1 VPLEPPHLDTHTFD
15 QLVDLAR
22 RRIPRYTP
30 EWTDFNASDPGA
42 TLIDLF
48 AWLTELMLYR
58 MNRLPELNYIK
69 FLQLIG
75 LQLRPAQPAVAHLT
89 FSAQQGAEVAPIPR
103 GTQVA
108 AQPSG
113 GGQQLV
119 FETEAGLDLVRLPLA
134 TVRVYDGAAFA
145 DVTPANRAPEV
156 SYRPFGW
163 VPQVGSALYLGFAQT
178 DPPTGGRL
186 FPRDLRLR
194 VFLPPSAQTGRPQSC
209 TEAAQPPAPPVRLV
223 WEHRPSP
230 TAGRWRRLNLL
241 LDETAAF
248 TREGYLLVE
257 GPAEAYATVEAQFPE
272 PRVWLRV
279 RLESGAYP
287 AGRAPEIDLLL
298 PNTVPAVNLST
309 VLEEP
314 VGTSDGR
321 PGQRFLL
328 RQRPVAQGSLVLC
341 VREPEEVRRW
351 CEVDDFLASGPGDPH
366 YVLDATT
373 GEIRLG
379 DGARGRIPVAGTEL
393 VAERYRFGGGA
404 AGNVGAGQVN
414 ALLTPVTG
422 VEGVH
427 NERPAVGGRDE
438 QALADLQEQA
448 PAQLRH
454 RGRAVTAED
463 FAVLAAQAGGVA
475 RATAVA
481 LAHPDHPGVPVPGA
495 LTVAV
500 VPDSDEVPP
509 IPSDDLIRQ
518 VCAYLDRFRLL
529 TTEVFVTGPAY
540 TRIKVQAAVSAK
552 ANAAFD
558 QVARQVGAAID
569 RYLAPL
575 TSGEPPAAAEA
586 CAPSETAAAAP
597 SARIGGRPFG
607 LDLHPTS
614 LFGVILDGA
623 EVVSVESLSLTV
635 GTTPWPDLRTPIVL
649 PPDGLVYGAPDH
661 DISVTSELDR

>member
-1 VPLEPPHLDTHTFD
+1 VPLEPPRLDTHTFD

-48 AWLTELMLYR
+48 AWLTELTLYR
-58 MNRLPELNYIK
+58 MNRLPELNYVK

-75 LQLRPAQPAVAHLT
+75 LQLRPAQPAVADLT
-89 FSAQQGAEVAPIPR
+89 FTAQQGAEPATVPR

-108 AQPSG
+108 AQPAG
-113 GGQQLV
+113 GGEQLV
-119 FETEAGLDLVRLPLA
+119 FETETGLDLIRLPLA

-145 DVTPANRAPEV
+145 DVTPANQTPSV

-209 TEAAQPPAPPVRLV
+209 AEAAQPPPPPVRLV

-230 TAGRWRRLNLL
+230 TATRWRRLNLL

-248 TREGYLLVE
+248 SREGYLLVE
-257 GPAEAYATVEAQFPE
+257 GPAEAFATVEAQFPD

-287 AGRAPEIDLLL
+287 AGRAPEIDLLV
-298 PNTVPAVNLST
+298 PNTVQAVNLST
-309 VLEEP
+309 VLDEP

-321 PGQRFLL
+321 PGQRFRL
-328 RQRPVAQGSLVLC
+328 RQRPVAPGSLELE
-341 VREPEEVRRW
+341 VREAEDPGTW
-351 CEVDDFLASGPGDPH
+351 TQVDDFLASGPDDRH
-366 YVLDATT
+366 YLLDETT

-393 VAERYRFGGGA
+393 VAARYRFGGGA
-404 AGNVGAGQVN
+404 AGNVAAGQVN

-422 VEGVH
+422 VDRVS

-495 LTVAV
+495 VTVVV
-500 VPDSDEVPP
+500 VPVSSDVPP
-509 IPSDDLIRQ
+509 VPSDDLVGS
-518 VCAYLDRFRLL
+518 VCGYLDRFRLL

-540 TRIKVQAAVSAK
+540 TPIKVQAAVSAK
-552 ANAAFD
+552 AYAAFD
-558 QVARQVGAAID
+558 QVARQVQEAID

-575 TSGEPPAAAEA
+575 SDEPP
-586 CAPSETAAAAP
+586 
-597 SARIGGRPFG
+597 GGRPFG

-614 LFGVILDGA
+614 LFAVILGVA
-623 EVVSVESLSLTV
+623 EVVSVDSLSLTV
-635 GTTPWPDLRTPIVL
+635 GTTPWADLRKPIVL
-649 PPDGLVYGAPDH
+649 PADGLVYGAPDH

>member
-1 VPLEPPHLDTHTFD
+1 VPLQPPRLDTHTFD
-15 QLVDLAR
+15 ELVDLAR

-30 EWTDFNASDPGA
+30 EWTDFNESDPGA

-69 FLQLIG
+69 FLQLVG

-89 FSAQQGAEVAPIPR
+89 FGAQPNAEVAPIPR

-108 AQPSG
+108 AQPPAG
-113 GGQQLV
+113 GEQLV
-119 FETEAGLDLVRLPLA
+119 FETEAGLDLIRLPLA

-145 DVTPANRAPEV
+145 DVTPANQAPAAT
-156 SYRPFGW
+156 YRPFGW
-163 VPQVGSALYLGFAQT
+163 VPQVGSALYLGFSQT
-178 DPPTGGRL
+178 DPPTTGRL
-186 FPRDLRLR
+186 FPRDMRFR
-194 VFLPPSAQTGRPQSC
+194 VFLPPTAQAGRPQSC
-209 TEAAQPPAPPVRLV
+209 TEASQPPPPPVRLV
-223 WEHRPSP
+223 WEHRPSA
-230 TAGRWRRLNLL
+230 TATRWRRLNVF
-241 LDETAAF
+241 LDDTAAF

-257 GPAEAYATVEAQFPE
+257 GPAEAYATVEAQFAE

-279 RLESGAYP
+279 RVESGAYP
-287 AGRAPEIDLLL
+287 AGRAPEVDLLL

-309 VLEEP
+309 VLDEP
-314 VGTSDGR
+314 VGTSDGS

-328 RQRPVAQGSLVLC
+328 RQRPVAQGSLELC
-341 VREPEEVRRW
+341 VREPEEVCRW
-351 CEVDDFLASGPGDPH
+351 TEVDDFLASGPDDRH

-373 GEIRLG
+373 GELRLG

-404 AGNVGAGQVN
+404 AGNVGSGLVN

-422 VEGVH
+422 VEGVT

-481 LAHPDHPGVPVPGA
+481 LAHPDHPGVAVPGA
-495 LTVAV
+495 VTVAI
-500 VPDSDEVPP
+500 VPDSDDVPP
-509 IPSDDLIRQ
+509 VPSDDLIRQ
-518 VCAYLDRFRLL
+518 VCRYLDQFRLL

-540 TRIKVQAAVSAK
+540 TPIRVHAAVSAK
-552 ANAAFD
+552 AHAAFD
-558 QVARQVGAAID
+558 EVAHEVEEAID
-569 RYLAPL
+569 RHLAPL
-575 TSGEPPAAAEA
+575 TRGEPPAATEA
-586 CAPSETAAAAP
+586 CAPGETAP
-597 SARIGGRPFG
+597 SARAGGRPFG
-607 LDLHPTS
+607 RDLHPTS
-614 LFGVILDGA
+614 LFAVILGVPD
-623 EVVSVESLSLTV
+623 VVSVDSLSLTV
-635 GTTPWPDLRTPIVL
+635 GTTPVTDLRPAIVL
-649 PPDGLVYGAPDH
+649 PPDGLVYGAPGH